1 MAMAVAG
8 VATLASCLDYDTPE
22 DTLQTNEVKLPDNV
36 YHGNVDSIDY
46 KKEYTAD
53 ELRGVNNRLS
63 VEVGSFKGAQQVLLG
78 GKLNGGK
85 VEKPGPHAY
94 QSYATIAQV
103 YAQYSVIP
111 HSKFQFGDEIR
122 ASYHVAR
129 GWNAGAN
136 GTFVAVKNQLTPLM
150 NHPNVDSIPELKALA
165 LLFYNIAAVH
175 NTDL

>member
-63 VEVGSFKGAQQVLLG
+63 VEVGSFKGAQQVLMG
-78 GKLNGGK
+78 GKINGGK

-111 HSKFQFGDEIR
+111 HSKFQFGKRHFRGSKEPADAADEPSQCRLDTRIEGLGLAFLQHR
-122 ASYHVAR
+122 RCAQHR
-129 GWNAGAN
+129 
-136 GTFVAVKNQLTPLM
+136 PLW
-150 NHPNVDSIPELKALA
+150 PDALSG
-165 LLFYNIAAVH
+165 L
-175 NTDL
+175 